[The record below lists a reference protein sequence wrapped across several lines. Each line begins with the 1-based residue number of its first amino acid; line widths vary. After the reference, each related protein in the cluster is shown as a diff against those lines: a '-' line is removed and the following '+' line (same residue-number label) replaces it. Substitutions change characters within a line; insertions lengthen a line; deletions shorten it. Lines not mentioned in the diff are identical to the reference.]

1 MRMLILHVLVALVLA
16 GGVGE
21 ANAGGVL
28 AAFLIIYLGL
38 KAATRLA
45 RVRRYVRALER
56 GTGFSLWFAA
66 EVIKASVNV
75 ARAALA
81 RRVGVTPAVLAIEL
95 QCRDETVVTLVGC
108 LLTLTP
114 GTLAID
120 YEPNIGTLF
129 VHALDAD
136 SAASVERSVRDI
148 ETRLLAWIRPDGV
161 DNEGDRS
168 YER

>member
-1 MRMLILHVLVALVLA
+1 MRMLIAHLLAALLLAHV
-16 GGVGE
+16 VGE
-21 ANAGGVL
+21 AGAVGVL
-28 AAFLIIYLGL
+28 AAFVLIYVGL
-38 KAATRLA
+38 KIATSVVP
-45 RVRRYVRALER
+45 VRRYLRWLER

-81 RRVGVTPAVLAIEL
+81 RQVRVAPAVLAIEL
-95 QCRDETVVTLVGC
+95 QSRDEVIATLVGC

-120 YEPNIGTLF
+120 YEPGSGIMF

-136 SAASVERSVRDI
+136 SAASVEQSVRDI
-148 ETRLLAWIRPDGV
+148 ETRLLAWIRPADMG
-161 DNEGDRS
+161 DEGGRS
-168 YER
+168 DER